1 MHAYTVYH
9 ILSTSSRKGK
19 TAFQEEP
26 GAEQQHLPMEKKKK
40 KVIPSCFVNF
50 IYLYH
55 AVSKMW
61 VDATKLQIMLEE
73 WR

>member
-40 KVIPSCFVNF
+40 LFPAALWT
-50 IYLYH
+50 LYIC
-55 AVSKMW
+55 
-61 VDATKLQIMLEE
+61 TMLFLKCE
-73 WR
+73 

>member
-1 MHAYTVYH
+1 MHAHTVYH
-9 ILSTSSRKGK
+9 ILSTSSRKGR
-19 TAFQEEP
+19 TAFQEES
-26 GAEQQHLPMEKKKK
+26 GAEQHHLPMEKK
-40 KVIPSCFVNF
+40 KVIPSCFLNF

-61 VDATKLQIMLEE
+61 VDATKLQIMSEE